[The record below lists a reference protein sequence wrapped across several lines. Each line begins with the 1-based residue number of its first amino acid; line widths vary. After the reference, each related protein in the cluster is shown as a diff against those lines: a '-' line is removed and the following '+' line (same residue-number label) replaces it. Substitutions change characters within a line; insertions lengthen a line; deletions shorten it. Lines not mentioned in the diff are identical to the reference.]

1 MVSVTLSRE
10 IVTVKGVVQ
19 QERGRKRMVDGPEDA
34 GYRLD
39 DLARAAGVTVR
50 NVRAYA
56 ERGLLPPPRRAGRV
70 NLYDETHLARLRLI
84 GRLLERGY
92 TVAHIAD
99 FIAAWEG
106 GHDLGQT
113 LGLEAAL
120 LAPSSREL
128 PEELGRDELDEL
140 FGAPVEEAALDR
152 AIELGLLSPVGD
164 RYRVHRPRLLRAGA
178 ELIGIGMPL
187 SAVLDLAARMQAQVA
202 SVAETFVSTVAG
214 HILEQHPAGWRPTD
228 EEIPQLVALVE
239 RLRPL
244 ARVAVDTELA
254 DSLDTE
260 LQNYVGDWLSTFA
273 AQVGKRAG

>member
-1 MVSVTLSRE
+1 VE
-10 IVTVKGVVQ
+10 
-19 QERGRKRMVDGPEDA
+19 
-34 GYRLD
+34 YRLD
-39 DLARAAGVTVR
+39 DLAHAAGATVR

-56 ERGLLPPPRRAGRV
+56 ERGLLPAPRRVGRV

-99 FIAAWEG
+99 FIASWEG

-120 LAPSSREL
+120 LAPASGEL

-140 FGAPVEEAALDR
+140 FGAPIDPADLAR
-152 AIELGLLSPVGD
+152 AIELGLLTPVDD

-178 ELIGIGMPL
+178 ELLGIGMPL
-187 SAVLDLAARMQAQVA
+187 GAVLDLAERMRAQVA
-202 SVAETFVSTVAG
+202 AVAETFVSTVAG
-214 HILEQHPAGWRPTD
+214 HVLAQHPPDWRPMDD
-228 EEIPQLVALVE
+228 EVPALVALVD

-260 LQNYVGDWLSTFA
+260 LQNYVGDWLSMFA
-273 AQVGKRAG
+273 ERVRAQPRAG